1 MNTLSKLCCAGL
13 VLLGL
18 SPLWAQVEQSTPLQP
33 QPAGIAPVEEVVDQD
48 GMLVPP
54 PVSGATFP
62 SAPASAE
69 RSNYLRGG
77 FVFTGAY
84 SDNVLGGRT
93 AGPVSDQSYSLAPTV
108 ELDKTTSRTALQ
120 LSYAPGF
127 TFYQHTSALNE
138 SDQNAAINF
147 QYRITEHL
155 TFTARDSFQKSSN
168 VLNQPNLSAVGGVQQ
183 GPDSANFSIIAPL
196 ADRLS
201 NAGDVGLSYQTS
213 ANSMVGASGSFSNL
227 HYPDLSQ
234 VPGLVDASS
243 RSGSAFYSHRLAKRH
258 YVGMTYSYER
268 LLSYP
273 PGGTNRTT
281 TNAFLLFYSF
291 YPTPRFSVSFYG
303 GPEQANTAEV
313 LPVVHSQT
321 WTPDAGASLNWQ
333 AARSNFGLSY
343 SHMVASGGGLIGAV
357 YMDNASASFGQ
368 QFTRTLSASATG
380 GWVQND
386 LLDNQTVANTNGHST
401 SVLISLHQ
409 KVGQHV
415 EVGAGYTWL
424 HQSYSNLPLISAN
437 PVTNREFV
445 SLSYHF
451 ERALGR

>member
-1 MNTLSKLCCAGL
+1 MNTLSKLCCGGL

-18 SPLWAQVEQSTPLQP
+18 SPLWAQVEQSTQLQP
-33 QPAGIAPVEEVVDQD
+33 QPAGIAPVEEVVDEG

-62 SAPASAE
+62 ATPASAE

-77 FVFTGAY
+77 MVFTGAY
-84 SDNVLGGRT
+84 TDNVIGGR
-93 AGPVSDQSYSLAPTV
+93 AVNPVSDESYSLAPTV

-138 SDQNAAINF
+138 ADQNAAINF

-155 TFTARDSFQKSSN
+155 TLSARDSFQKSSN
-168 VLNQPNLSAVGGVQQ
+168 VMNQPLTALSGVEQA
-183 GPDSANFSIIAPL
+183 PEVANFSIIAPL

-201 NAGDVGLSYQTS
+201 NIGNAELSYQLS
-213 ANSMVGASGSFSNL
+213 PNSMVGASGSFSNL
-227 HYPDLSQ
+227 HYPNLSQ
-234 VPGLVDASS
+234 VPGLFDASS
-243 RSGSAFYSHRLAKRH
+243 QTASAFYSHRLAKRH
-258 YVGMTYSYER
+258 YVGLTCRYER

-273 PGGTNRTT
+273 AGGTNRTS
-281 TNAFLLFYSF
+281 TNAILMFYSF
-291 YPTPRFSVSFYG
+291 YPTPRFSFSFYG
-303 GPEQANTAEV
+303 GPERADTTN
-313 LPVVHSQT
+313 LLSSVHSQS
-321 WTPDAGASLNWQ
+321 WTPEAGASLNWQ
-333 AARSNFGLSY
+333 GVRSSFALSY

-357 YMDNASASFGQ
+357 HMDNAIASFGQ
-368 QFTRTLSASATG
+368 QFTRSLRATLIG

-386 LLDNQTVANTNGHST
+386 LLDNELFTNGHST

-409 KVGQHV
+409 RMGQRV
-415 EVGAGYTWL
+415 EVGAGYNWL
-424 HQSYSNLPLISAN
+424 YQSYSNLPLISAN

-445 SLSYHF
+445 SLSYQF